1 MVSSSLFRRG
11 CFIGNPDIIIKMAE
25 RKPLGELLLSKGI
38 IREEDLKKALEEQKK
53 TGVPLGQILIDM
65 GLVSPDVIGKV
76 LGEQYG
82 VSYKKISD
90 ILISPDV
97 VNLIPESIVKEKKIF
112 PVRREGDTLEVA
124 ILPPVNPLVIDEIRD
139 ITGLKIKPFVVTD
152 MEFQRLLNQYFN
164 IKTMAS
170 KTLGD
175 VKVEEERE
183 RIVPETPIVKFVNS
197 LIEDAINQNASDI
210 HFDPEKE
217 YTRVRY
223 RIDGMLVDVMTV
235 PKGVDDSIISRVK
248 VLSGMDIA
256 EKRRAQDGRFSMKIH
271 GKEYDFRVSSIG
283 TRFGEKLEMRILNKA
298 QVLIE
303 LERLGM
309 LPSQQKIFEKIVSKP
324 YGMVLVTGPTGSGKT
339 TTLYSTLNKLN
350 TPEKSI
356 VTIEDPIEYELK
368 GIVQI
373 QVNPKA
379 GITFSTGLRS
389 LLRLDPDIIMV
400 GEIRDLETAKIA
412 FEAALTGHLVL
423 STIHTNDAPSTLVRL
438 IDLGIEPYLVSSVVI
453 GVVAQRLVRTICP
466 VCKIDYKPSREE
478 MEILFGEVKED
489 VLLKKGKGCSSC
501 NFTGYKG
508 RTGVFEILP
517 ITRRIR
523 EIIKGGESSEIIRME
538 AEREGMIS
546 LIEAGFEKVKM
557 GITTLEEVLRV
568 IRLEE

>member
-11 CFIGNPDIIIKMAE
+11 CFIGNPDIIKKMAE

-124 ILPPVNPLVIDEIRD
+124 VLPPVNPLVIDEIRD

-466 VCKIDYKPSREE
+466 VCKIDHKPSREE
-478 MEILFGEVKED
+478 MEILFGEVK
-489 VLLKKGKGCSSC
+489 
-501 NFTGYKG
+501 
-508 RTGVFEILP
+508 
-517 ITRRIR
+517 
-523 EIIKGGESSEIIRME
+523 
-538 AEREGMIS
+538 
-546 LIEAGFEKVKM
+546 
-557 GITTLEEVLRV
+557 
-568 IRLEE
+568 